1 MLRLRLFLRFH
12 PPPQKT
18 VLLQFLWRAEQTEYI
33 VYRSQY
39 ADVLQLLSL
48 LQIPWDINMNTPFWN
63 PFTVW
68 LV

>member
-1 MLRLRLFLRFH
+1 MCATQRLFVDFTH
-12 PPPQKT
+12 PPKKT
-18 VLLQFLWRAEQTEYI
+18 APLLFLWRAELLYI
-33 VYRSQY
+33 APQY

-48 LQIPWDINMNTPFWN
+48 LQIAWDINMNIPFWN